1 MLFMVIIKRL
11 EHYDVGE
18 SAKMAEKI
26 VTDFSEG
33 NASKYWPR
41 LLDRL
46 KKPKQ
51 VGEGIVT
58 SKWEVTSSAGMAGES
73 YQISYEEGEKIDVYE
88 TNKNEL
94 VIIAID
100 APGSGKHWM
109 YLKEAPVSY

>member
-1 MLFMVIIKRL
+1 METIKRL
-11 EHYDVGE
+11 EHYSVKERVRMG
-18 SAKMAEKI
+18 KKVI
-26 VTDFSEG
+26 TDFSEG

-41 LLDRL
+41 LLDRF

-73 YQISYEEGEKIDVYE
+73 YQITYEEGEKIDIYE
-88 TNKNEL
+88 TNKKEL

-109 YLKEAPVSY
+109 YLEEAPVCY

>member
-1 MLFMVIIKRL
+1 MVIIKRL
-11 EHYDVGE
+11 EHYNVWE
-18 SAKMAEKI
+18 SAKKMAEKI

-109 YLKEAPVSY
+109 YLDEAPISY